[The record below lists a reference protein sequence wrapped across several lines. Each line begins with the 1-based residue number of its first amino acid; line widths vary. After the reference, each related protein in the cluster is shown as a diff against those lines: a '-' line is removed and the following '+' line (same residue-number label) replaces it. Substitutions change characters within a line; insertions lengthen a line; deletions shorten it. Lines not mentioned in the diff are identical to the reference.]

1 MSYLIIELE
10 TQLLKTGKTSA
21 DLIRATGHTPANI
34 SKLRNGKIKA
44 IRLKTLLDICDELD
58 CQPGDIIQRV
68 SEKELEELIVE
79 RAKNVVRQMRDG
91 GGIRFGSGYLS
102 RELGYGP
109 GQPPADQPAANKANG
124 QRDQNDEGEQ
134 LLQPLGKSKELRNS
148 YLYIENA

>member
-10 TQLLKTGKTSA
+10 TQLRKPGKTSA

-58 CQPGDIIQRV
+58 CQPGDIIRRV

-91 GGIRFGSGYLS
+91 GGNEASLPTSVFAVDLS
-102 RELGYGP
+102 
-109 GQPPADQPAANKANG
+109 
-124 QRDQNDEGEQ
+124 DE
-134 LLQPLGKSKELRNS
+134 
-148 YLYIENA
+148 

>member
-10 TQLLKTGKTSA
+10 TQLHKAGKTSA

-58 CQPGDIIQRV
+58 CQPGDIIQ

-91 GGIRFGSGYLS
+91 GGNEASLPTSVFAVDLS
-102 RELGYGP
+102 
-109 GQPPADQPAANKANG
+109 
-124 QRDQNDEGEQ
+124 DE
-134 LLQPLGKSKELRNS
+134 
-148 YLYIENA
+148 

>member
-21 DLIRATGHTPANI
+21 DLITPANI

-91 GGIRFGSGYLS
+91 GGNEASLPTSVFAVDLS
-102 RELGYGP
+102 
-109 GQPPADQPAANKANG
+109 
-124 QRDQNDEGEQ
+124 DE
-134 LLQPLGKSKELRNS
+134 
-148 YLYIENA
+148 